1 MDFSINFAG
10 KVLSTYVQFRCNNNL
25 LPHCVFLNTVRAK
38 VERFHYFLMDS
49 SEFAT
54 ETNFL
59 FQYLFLNA
67 VWHMDFKFSK
77 SQTLHIFCILFSLSH
92 LGWRELQNYSLDTVL
107 FVIYEISEFGTD
119 LKLITWKRVCVKV
132 FGSINF

>member
-1 MDFSINFAG
+1 
-10 KVLSTYVQFRCNNNL
+10 
-25 LPHCVFLNTVRAK
+25 
-38 VERFHYFLMDS
+38 MDS